1 MGFHRLHR
9 NLKKLLCRKASTLV
23 ETLVAMTLIGIVGI
37 MLASGITT
45 ALRFYTAGKQVRQQA
60 EQARTQLYDKDREYN
75 IEVMEHTDCQGEFF
89 AQKNGEIVCYSIVA
103 FTDKRLGSHPLAD
116 SADFPERPDFLRG
129 DGTQPICGGDSGFGG
144 KGHYGPRRF

>member
-9 NLKKLLCRKASTLV
+9 NLKKLLCRRASTLV

-60 EQARTQLYDKDREYN
+60 EQARTLLYDEDRQYN
-75 IEVMEHTDCQGEFF
+75 SEVQAHPDCHGEFF
-89 AQKNGEIVCYSIVA
+89 ARENGEIVCYSVVA
-103 FTDKRLGSHPLAD
+103 FTDKRLGSQAMDVEFYYYPLD
-116 SADFPERPDFLRG
+116 EG
-129 DGTQPICGGDSGFGG
+129 I
-144 KGHYGPRRF
+144 